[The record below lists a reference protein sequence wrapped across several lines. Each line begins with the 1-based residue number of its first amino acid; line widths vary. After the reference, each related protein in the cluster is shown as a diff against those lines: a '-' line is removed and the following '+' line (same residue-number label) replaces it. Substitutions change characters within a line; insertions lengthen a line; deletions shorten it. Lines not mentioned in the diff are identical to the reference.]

1 MNRFRL
7 PALALAILC
16 AVLPAPAL
24 ANSGNNDRH
33 GGAAALYERGD
44 YAGAYKQYLKLAKG
58 GDTFAQYR
66 LSYMSLKGLGTEAN
80 IVESMAWAVVAA
92 ESEHA
97 SLTSYES
104 AVAAMVPGELRKK
117 AQSRADYYVRR
128 WGREDRGGGGQML
141 ARSSEGGCTGSRL
154 AGNCDMGGSSGAGW
168 ITWGADKSSDP
179 AHRQRI
185 EELNQ
190 TIVDNAAQLGARST
204 G

>member
-1 MNRFRL
+1 MNRYRV
-7 PALALAILC
+7 PAIALAIIC
-16 AVLPAPAL
+16 AVLLAPVM
-24 ANSGNNDRH
+24 ANSGNNDPL

-66 LSYMSLKGLGTEAN
+66 LSYMNLKGLGTEAN

-92 ESEHA
+92 ESKDA

-128 WGREDRGGGGQML
+128 WGRNDSGGGQTL
-141 ARSSEGGCTGSRL
+141 ARSSQGGCTGSRL
-154 AGNCDMGGSSGAGW
+154 AGNCDMGGSTGGGW
-168 ITWGADKSSDP
+168 IIWGADKSSDP

-190 TIVDNAAQLGARST
+190 TIVDNASQLAAGAT

>member
-1 MNRFRL
+1 
-7 PALALAILC
+7 
-16 AVLPAPAL
+16 
-24 ANSGNNDRH
+24 
-33 GGAAALYERGD
+33 
-44 YAGAYKQYLKLAKG
+44 
-58 GDTFAQYR
+58 
-66 LSYMSLKGLGTEAN
+66 
-80 IVESMAWAVVAA
+80 
-92 ESEHA
+92 
-97 SLTSYES
+97 
-104 AVAAMVPGELRKK
+104 
-117 AQSRADYYVRR
+117 
-128 WGREDRGGGGQML
+128 ML